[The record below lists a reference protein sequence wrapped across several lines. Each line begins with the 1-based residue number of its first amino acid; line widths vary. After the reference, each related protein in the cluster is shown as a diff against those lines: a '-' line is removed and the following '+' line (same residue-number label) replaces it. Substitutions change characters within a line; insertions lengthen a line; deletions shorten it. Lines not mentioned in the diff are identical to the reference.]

1 MKRIF
6 KICTVAGAVLFIAGM
21 GLSAFGARS
30 DGFGNR
36 RLGGG
41 ETEISGE
48 ALESAV
54 AADSLDIELTAA
66 QLQIVPGDTFGVS
79 FGGRIS
85 RYIRYSTD
93 GGVFTLR
100 DTMNKNTWGYRW
112 WKKASDEDLK
122 VKITVPE
129 GKTYDR
135 VNIEAGVGEFTM
147 KNITADQVE
156 IDAGVGASTIENVT
170 ARTLE
175 IGGGVGEVK
184 ARGLTVTE
192 ETEVETGVGDV
203 DIQGDLRGK
212 VNIDGGVGEMHIDF
226 AGAREDYSIEV
237 ESGGFGELRI
247 DDRKVK
253 GFWEDTKS
261 GNENA
266 PNSVKVDCAMGEIRL
281 NFGKN

>member
-6 KICTVAGAVLFIAGM
+6 KICTVAGAILFIVGM

-30 DGFGNR
+30 GESG

-41 ETEISGE
+41 ETALSGQ
-48 ALESAV
+48 ALESA
-54 AADSLDIELTAA
+54 ADANSLDIDLTAA
-66 QLQIVPGDTFGVS
+66 HLQIVPGDTFSVS

-85 RYIRYSTD
+85 RYIRYDTN

-135 VNIEAGVGEFTM
+135 VNVEAGVGEFTM
-147 KNITADQVE
+147 RNVTADQ
-156 IDAGVGASTIENVT
+156 IDIGAGVGESMLENIT

-192 ETEVETGVGDV
+192 KTEVETGVGKLDV
-203 DIQGDLRGK
+203 QGDLRGEVK
-212 VNIDGGVGEMHIDF
+212 LDGGVGEMHVDF
-226 AGAREDYSIEV
+226 VGAREDYTIEV
-237 ESGGFGELRI
+237 EGGFGDLWIDGWQNEGLWKDMRI
-247 DDRKVK
+247 GD
-253 GFWEDTKS
+253 
-261 GNENA
+261 ENV
-266 PNSVKVDCAMGEIRL
+266 PNHIDVSCAMGEIRL
-281 NFGKN
+281 SFGKN